1 MKFVLFF
8 TLMQYPQAGPEPTL
22 AAPIAISSF
31 SAEFDS
37 EAACTKAGEDFSH
50 GLPNTQTTRWACYS
64 KS

>member
-8 TLMQYPQAGPEPTL
+8 ILMQYPQAGPTPTL

-37 EAACTKAGEDFSH
+37 DAACNKAGEDFSR
-50 GLPNTQTTRWACYS
+50 GLPNTQVTRWACYP